1 VIISHKYRF
10 IFIKTR
16 KTAGTSIE
24 LALRPFLG
32 SDDVASLLRE
42 DRTEAT
48 EGAGSA
54 DVERF
59 GSLAA
64 HKPSGDNHL
73 GDLQLGARNWR
84 RPFSS
89 YSLYDWRRFVMDGKR
104 QDFKNHL
111 SASRIRQ
118 MVSRD
123 VWDSYYKLCVERD
136 PFEKI
141 ISAHAWVTARRLMDG
156 RPALTLHEFIA
167 GDISAWSD
175 WDSYTENNQIIVDRV
190 LRYENLASELGEVCE
205 QLGLPALSLPTA
217 KSGHRKDTRPASELL
232 GWHGMERVAEVFERE
247 LEIA

>member
-24 LALRPFLG
+24 LALRPHLG
-32 SDDVASLLRE
+32 PDDVASLLRE

-48 EGAGSA
+48 EGARNFRRS
-54 DVERF
+54 F
-59 GSLAA
+59 G
-64 HKPSGDNHL
+64 D
-73 GDLQLGARNWR
+73 
-84 RPFSS
+84 

>member
-24 LALRPFLG
+24 LALRPHLG
-32 SDDVASLLRE
+32 PDDVASLLRE

-48 EGAGSA
+48 EGARNFRRS
-54 DVERF
+54 F
-59 GSLAA
+59 G
-64 HKPSGDNHL
+64 D
-73 GDLQLGARNWR
+73 
-84 RPFSS
+84 

-217 KSGHRKDTRPASELL
+217 KAGHRTDRRPASELL
-232 GWHGMERVAEVFERE
+232 GWEGMERVAEVFDRE
-247 LEIA
+247 LEVA

>member
-24 LALRPFLG
+24 LALRPHLG
-32 SDDVASLLRE
+32 PDDVASLLRE

-48 EGAGSA
+48 EGA
-54 DVERF
+54 
-59 GSLAA
+59 
-64 HKPSGDNHL
+64 
-73 GDLQLGARNWR
+73 RNFR
-84 RPFSS
+84 RSFRD
-89 YSLYDWRRFVMDGKR
+89 YSLYDWRRFVMDQQR

-111 SASRIRQ
+111 PASRIRQ

-123 VWDSYYKLCVERD
+123 VWDSYFKFCVERD
-136 PFEKI
+136 PFDKI
-141 ISAHAWVTARRLMDG
+141 ISAHAWVTARRRMDG
-156 RPALTLHEFIA
+156 RPEQSLHEFLA

-175 WDSYTENNQIIVDRV
+175 WESYTENNQIIVDRV

-205 QLGLPALSLPTA
+205 QLGLPALSLTTA

>member
-24 LALRPFLG
+24 LALRPHLG
-32 SDDVASLLRE
+32 PDDVASLLRE
-42 DRTEAT
+42 DRTEAA
-48 EGAGSA
+48 E
-54 DVERF
+54 
-59 GSLAA
+59 
-64 HKPSGDNHL
+64 
-73 GDLQLGARNWR
+73 GARNFR
-84 RPFSS
+84 RSFRD
-89 YSLYDWRRFVMDGKR
+89 YSLYDWRRFVMDQQR

-111 SASRIRQ
+111 PASRIRQ

-123 VWDSYYKLCVERD
+123 VWDSYFKFCVERD
-136 PFEKI
+136 PFDKI
-141 ISAHAWVTARRLMDG
+141 ISAHAWVTARRRMDG
-156 RPALTLHEFIA
+156 RPEQSLHEFLA

-175 WDSYTENNQIIVDRV
+175 WESYTENNQIIVDRV